1 MSNGILKAIEL
12 GKIWMKKSIDP
23 THDYNHAKNVEK
35 HAIEIFRELKPKG
48 LTEEIVKLA
57 VWWHDAYKSRCKTVT
72 FDSIWNEGR
81 KSAAIFQ
88 EEVGPLLDFKTMAK
102 VSKAI
107 VTHNRATYAMI
118 NKRHLD
124 DLSLI
129 LIEADQLDG
138 LNYVR
143 VKREEKYIKNPFVL
157 LVDRLLTAFVPF
169 FLLRI
174 HRSRYGRDKLR
185 NFVLRK

>member
-1 MSNGILKAIEL
+1 MNDGILKAIEL

-35 HAIEIFRELKPKG
+35 HAIEIYRELQPKDLSEEVLR
-48 LTEEIVKLA
+48 LT
-57 VWWHDAYKSRCKTVT
+57 VWWHDAYKSRCKNVT
-72 FDSIWNEGR
+72 LDSIWNEGK

-88 EEVGPLLDFKTMAK
+88 EEVGPLLDYKTMAK

-107 VTHNRATYAMI
+107 TTHNRATYAMI
-118 NKRHLD
+118 NKGKLD

-143 VKREEKYIKNPFVL
+143 VRREEKNIRNPLVL
-157 LVDRLLTAFVPF
+157 LIDRLLTAFVPF
-169 FLLRI
+169 LVLRI
-174 HRSRYGRDKLR
+174 HRSNYGKNKLR